1 MKRKRLIL
9 PILLLM
15 MVLPITTVEAHTLNW
30 GLEVDTSFE
39 YTANGYRD
47 DIGTIDLTYSA
58 RLNSLE
64 PIPHEFELFF
74 TWPLAGFRLTNL
86 EDNTSLDMGNDIS
99 AHCWAYQAVPVNDW
113 NYLSSIMLEYNVS
126 GYVPTILE
134 NTTHWGYIIDHY
146 LKENGIMTFHDGY
159 LWSQPESKVI
169 EHVII
174 KQIITPTTTTEP
186 TTTDITTTSSST
198 EPDTGEPLG
207 LSFDPILIGIVGGIG
222 LISAVLVK
230 RSMDGAKKVASDAKV
245 LIICPYCGSKTEQG
259 ITKCQKCGADL

>member
-1 MKRKRLIL
+1 
-9 PILLLM
+9 
-15 MVLPITTVEAHTLNW
+15 
-30 GLEVDTSFE
+30 
-39 YTANGYRD
+39 
-47 DIGTIDLTYSA
+47 
-58 RLNSLE
+58 
-64 PIPHEFELFF
+64 
-74 TWPLAGFRLTNL
+74 
-86 EDNTSLDMGNDIS
+86 MGNDIS
-99 AHCWAYQAVPVNDW
+99 AHCWAYRAVPVNDW
-113 NYLSSIMLEYNVS
+113 NYLSSIMLEYIVS

-134 NTTHWGYIIDHY
+134 NTTHWGYIIDITNANGRVIKTVHY

-159 LWSQPESKVI
+159 FWSQPESKVI

-186 TTTDITTTSSST
+186 STTTTTTTDITTTSSST